1 MSYIGSPSLL
11 IEFLASVRQH
21 PNQPRSP
28 CALVSKIYLYT
39 SFWDTFNY
47 FPFLY
52 IYKIVLPPHD
62 DDGEPNNSESRSG
75 DVVCGYLDYLGL
87 GKRVDYIVNV
97 LNAPSIRLDQLN
109 WVSSKSQGNSIP
121 MTSLF

>member
-1 MSYIGSPSLL
+1 M
-11 IEFLASVRQH
+11 
-21 PNQPRSP
+21 
-28 CALVSKIYLYT
+28 
-39 SFWDTFNY
+39 
-47 FPFLY
+47 
-52 IYKIVLPPHD
+52 LPPHD
-62 DDGEPNNSESRSG
+62 DDDDELNNSESRSG

-87 GKRVDYIVNV
+87 GERVDYIFNV